1 MKRLI
6 IYSQSLTIIP
16 YKNNHPAQ
24 GRARFPPSVSLAGV
38 QIEANTELTF
48 HSKSK
53 YNAFL

>member
-24 GRARFPPSVSLAGV
+24 GRASYPPSVIDVGV
-38 QIEANTELTF
+38 QTEANKKPAE
-48 HSKSK
+48 
-53 YNAFL
+53 AG